1 MELAMKPFAFWLA
14 CSLAAGAL
22 PVQAAECSVASGPQR
37 TSLLELYTSEGCSS
51 CPPADRWL
59 SISKVKNVVPLA
71 WHVDYWD
78 YLGWRDRFAQAAFSE
93 RQREMARL
101 NDSSFVYTPQVMLNG
116 RDFRAWTKTGG
127 LEQAVAA
134 TQRFPSPAI
143 IHLTVRNEAHDA
155 LGVELRAQASQ
166 AGPNAI
172 FVATYQNG
180 LSTQV
185 ERGENAGGLLR
196 HDYVVREW
204 RGPYR
209 LAAHGETRWKQEIPY
224 RSDLARPTGVAAFVQ
239 NTATGEILQAVA
251 LPLCFD

>member
-1 MELAMKPFAFWLA
+1 MRSTIVLCCLGLLHGM
-14 CSLAAGAL
+14 S
-22 PVQAAECSVASGPQR
+22 VQASECSASSGKQR
-37 TSLLELYTSEGCSS
+37 TALLELYTSEGCSS

-59 SISKVKNVVPLA
+59 SRINKVKNVVPLA

-78 YLGWRDRFAQAAFSE
+78 YLGWRDRYAQPAFSE

-116 RDFRAWTKTGG
+116 RDFRAWTKTGS
-127 LEQAVAA
+127 LEQAVADAQRLPPPA
-134 TQRFPSPAI
+134 T
-143 IHLTVRNEAHDA
+143 IHISVQNGARDA
-155 LGVELRAQASQ
+155 LGITLRTQASQ

-172 FVATYQNG
+172 FIAVYQNG

-204 RGPYR
+204 RGPFR
-209 LAAHGETRWKQEIPY
+209 LAAHGETVWKQEISY
-224 RSDLARPTGVAAFVQ
+224 RSDLARASGVAAFVQ

>member
-1 MELAMKPFAFWLA
+1 MRPILFLCCLGLLHGM
-14 CSLAAGAL
+14 AAQATECTASSGA
-22 PVQAAECSVASGPQR
+22 QR
-37 TSLLELYTSEGCSS
+37 TSLIELYTSEGCSS

-59 SISKVKNVVPLA
+59 SRIDKGLKNVVPLA

-78 YLGWRDRFAQAAFSE
+78 YLGWRDRFAQPAFSV

-101 NDSSFVYTPQVMLNG
+101 NESSFVYTPQLMLNG
-116 RDFRAWTKTGG
+116 RDFRAWQKKDA
-127 LEQAVAA
+127 LEQALAEA
-134 TQRFPSPAI
+134 RRRPPPAS
-143 IHLTVRNEAHDA
+143 IHISLQDESRDLLALT
-155 LGVELRAQASQ
+155 LRAQASQ
-166 AGPNAI
+166 AGPNAMFAVI
-172 FVATYQNG
+172 YQNG

-209 LAAHGETRWKQEIPY
+209 LDGKSETIWKQSIPY
-224 RSDLARPTGVAAFVQ
+224 LDLARHASGIAAFVQ

-251 LPLCFD
+251 LPLCSD